1 MNAETFFTAAE
12 QARIQSAV
20 LAAEQKTS
28 GEIVP
33 MIVNSSGRYAEVEM
47 SGLAIGLVA
56 GTLAAL
62 LVHDPWSS
70 TEMHMIWPLAG
81 ALLGYFLAGL
91 VAVKQR
97 FLPKARVAESVHLR
111 SLAAFTANGLHHTK
125 AHTGIF
131 IFVSLLEHRV
141 DVLADRGINQ
151 KVAPG
156 TWDEIVGMITAGIKS
171 GKACDAFCQAI
182 ERCGN
187 ILAAHFPRQADDK
200 DELPNRLVT
209 K

>member
-12 QARIQSAV
+12 QERIQSAV
-20 LAAEQKTS
+20 FAAEQKSS

-47 SGLAIGLVA
+47 SGLAMGLVA

-62 LVHDPWSS
+62 FVHDPWSS
-70 TEMHMIWPLAG
+70 AEMHMIWPLAG

-91 VAVKQR
+91 AAVKQR

-125 AHTGIF
+125 AHTGIL

-141 DVLADRGINQ
+141 IVLADRGINQ
-151 KVAPG
+151 KVGAG
-156 TWDEIVGMITAGIKS
+156 TWDEIVHLITAGIKS
-171 GKACDAFCQAI
+171 DKACDAFCQAI
-182 ERCGN
+182 ERCGD